1 MSFQIR
7 SIVLYSKLGKQRVLA
22 INPGE
27 VNIITGASKTGKS
40 ALIPI
45 VDYCLGSS
53 KCEIP
58 ERTIRDNVSWVG
70 LVIVKAA
77 KYYFISR
84 KVPEPANN
92 SSEEV
97 YFEPLDQYRIPEF
110 VDLKQTFNVN
120 SLIAVISNL
129 AEIGLNSHLPDERYT
144 RRPLTA
150 TIRHAL
156 WFCFQKQNELSSNA
170 KLFHKQDDSFCEQA
184 LKDVLPYFLKAV
196 TNDYVAQQESLRAL
210 KRQRK
215 LIQREIFE
223 YESIKEGGVSKA
235 QALYVEAIE
244 SGLLTPSEVPRDFT
258 EYIKVLK
265 SVVEIPS
272 DHFDEPKSD
281 NNQLEALQY
290 ENKQIRR
297 EIRDVIALIEEI
309 RSLYNGSNDYL
320 NSISEHID
328 RLSAVG
334 CFTSEKCNQCPLCNS
349 VIESGS
355 IPDLKTLSNAMR
367 ELETTS
373 SKVSQSN
380 PQIEKYINELEGKK
394 RNLQVQLTDNQSKIK
409 SIEEL
414 DAVFKANSHLIA
426 KQAYTLGRVKLYLES
441 YIEMDQNPKLGLEL
455 KKIEEQIEDID
466 SSLSIESVKDRVD
479 SIISLL
485 NTRISEMAV
494 KLKLEHSDSPFRFD
508 ANKLTIYADT
518 LDRPIPF
525 SSMGSGE
532 TWVGVH
538 IIVHLAL
545 HILFV
550 QKSSPVPRFL
560 FIDQPSQVYFP
571 EDKADAEGESVGRS
585 DEDRKSVIRMFQ
597 LIIDVVKELDPDFQ
611 VIVTDHA
618 RFNDKWFE
626 ERIRERWRNGNAL
639 IPREWLV
646 R

>member
-1 MSFQIR
+1 MSFQIK
-7 SIVLYSKLGKQRVLA
+7 SIVLYSILGKQRVLA

-53 KCEIP
+53 TCEIP
-58 ERTIRDNVSWVG
+58 ESTIRDNASWVG
-70 LVIVKAA
+70 LIIVKASR
-77 KYYFISR
+77 YYFIAR
-84 KVPEPANN
+84 KVPEPAFNT
-92 SSEEV
+92 SEEI
-97 YFEPLDQYRIPEF
+97 YFETLDQYRIPEF
-110 VDLKQTFNVN
+110 EELKQTINVN
-120 SLIAVISNL
+120 SLIVIISNL
-129 AEIGLNSHLPDERYT
+129 AEIGLNTHVPDERHT

-156 WFCFQKQNELSSNA
+156 WFCFQKQNELSSNT
-170 KLFHKQDDSFCEQA
+170 KLFHKQNDSFCEQA
-184 LKDVLPYFLKAV
+184 LKDVFPYFLKAV
-196 TNDYVAQQESLRAL
+196 TDDYVAQQESLRAL
-210 KRQRK
+210 KRQKK
-215 LIQREIFE
+215 LIEREIKE
-223 YESIKEGGVSKA
+223 NESIKEGGLSKA

-244 SGLLTPSEVPRDFT
+244 SGLLTPSDIPRDFA
-258 EYIKVLK
+258 ECVRMLK

-272 DHFDEPKSD
+272 DRFDEPKSD

-290 ENKQIRR
+290 ECKQIRR
-297 EIRDVIALIEEI
+297 EIRDVVALLEDI
-309 RSLYNGSNDYL
+309 RQLYNGSNDYL
-320 NSISEHID
+320 NSVSEHID

-334 CFTSEKCNQCPLCNS
+334 CFKSEKGNQCPLCNS
-349 VIESGS
+349 VIERGS
-355 IPDLKTLSNAMR
+355 VPDLKTISSALQEM
-367 ELETTS
+367 ETTS
-373 SKVSQSN
+373 GKVSRSN
-380 PQIEKYINELEGKK
+380 PQIEKYMNELDGKK
-394 RNLQVQLTDNQSKIK
+394 RKLQEQLAENQSKIK
-409 SIEEL
+409 AVEEL
-414 DAVFKANSHLIA
+414 DDVFKANSHLIA
-426 KQAYTLGRVKLYLES
+426 KQAYALGRIKLYLES
-441 YIEMDQNPKLGLEL
+441 FNEMDHNPTFELEL
-455 KKIEEQIEDID
+455 KKIGKKIDDIER
-466 SSLSIESVKDRVD
+466 SISVESVKDRVD
-479 SIISLL
+479 SIISLV
-485 NTRISEMAV
+485 NSRISEMAI

-550 QKSSPVPRFL
+550 SKNSPVPRFL

-571 EDKADAEGESVGRS
+571 EDKADAEGESIGRN

-626 ERIRERWRNGNAL
+626 EKIRERWRNGNAL